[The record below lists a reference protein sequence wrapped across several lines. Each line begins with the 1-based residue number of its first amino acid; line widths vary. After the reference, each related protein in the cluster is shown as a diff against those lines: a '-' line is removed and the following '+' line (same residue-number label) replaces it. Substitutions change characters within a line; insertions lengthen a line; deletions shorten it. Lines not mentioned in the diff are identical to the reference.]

1 MQAQYDNVIIN
12 GSAHGHVVGCMLP
25 RSQNCHVGVAT
36 CAGKMSGTESVEFII
51 SFCEDDLDSELA
63 TQ

>member
-1 MQAQYDNVIIN
+1 M
-12 GSAHGHVVGCMLP
+12 SALMDILVGCMLP
-25 RSQNCHVGVAT
+25 RRQNCHVGVAT
-36 CAGKMSGTESVEFII
+36 CAGKMSGTESVQFII